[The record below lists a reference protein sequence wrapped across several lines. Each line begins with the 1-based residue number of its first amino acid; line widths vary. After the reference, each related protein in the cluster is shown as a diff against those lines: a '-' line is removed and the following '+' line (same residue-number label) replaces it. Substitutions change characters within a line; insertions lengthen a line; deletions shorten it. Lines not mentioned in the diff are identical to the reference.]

1 MKEYFTD
8 ENGYQKWFQTT
19 FACFQKPQ
27 LPLKDP
33 IWQYEGW
40 MAIPD
45 EALLNILSSSSKKS
59 FTFFE
64 GER

>member
-1 MKEYFTD
+1 MVPNNFCLFPKATV
-8 ENGYQKWFQTT
+8 
-19 FACFQKPQ
+19 A
-27 LPLKDP
+27 LKDP